1 MHLAKLLIL
10 IISGPDQPS
19 KVKAGLG
26 FSIVAKQSPDL
37 EAVKLCFFADGVEV
51 LTETNR
57 ARFAK
62 LVDKAQELDIA
73 TIACQLHA
81 EQKGIA
87 EEIRRV
93 DPQIDLHYVGED
105 LVKALTEG
113 YEMVTF

>member
-1 MHLAKLLIL
+1 MAKLLVL
-10 IISGPDQPS
+10 IVSGPDQPA

-37 EAVKLCFFADGVEV
+37 DAVKLCFFADGVEV
-51 LTETNR
+51 LTETHR

-62 LVDKAQELDIA
+62 LVDKAQELNIV

-87 EEIRRV
+87 DEIRRV

-113 YEMVTF
+113 YEMVSF

>member
-1 MHLAKLLIL
+1 MAKLLVL
-10 IISGPDQPS
+10 IVSGPEQPA

-26 FSIVAKQSPDL
+26 FAIVAKQSPDL
-37 EAVKLCFFADGVEV
+37 DAVKLCFFADGVDV

-62 LVDKAQELDIA
+62 LVDKAQELNIV

-87 EEIRRV
+87 DEIRRV
-93 DPQIDLHYVGED
+93 DPEIDLHYVGED

-113 YEMVTF
+113 YEMVSF